1 MKKEVTTCELL
12 GLSQLEI
19 SLLLKINRSQWSM
32 YESGKRN
39 LPLQAMQQLNAM
51 LQYVVNE
58 NNKQTKKPLLSTQ
71 QQDKKKAILKAL
83 IQENEYQQQL
93 TARKI
98 EKIKKSR
105 TFVAAR
111 FQLLDF
117 LNNQTHLKEENPDLL
132 KSMEA
137 KARNKAGKYDESLLM
152 AYEIKQTLL
161 QEEEKRL
168 KSYLDERYLNNSS
181 S

>member
-1 MKKEVTTCELL
+1 MKEEITISKLL
-12 GLSQLEI
+12 GATQLEMAM
-19 SLLLKINRSQWSM
+19 LLGINASQWSM

-58 NNKQTKKPLLSTQ
+58 NNKQSIKSLLSTQ

-105 TFVAAR
+105 AFVAAR

-132 KSMEA
+132 KCMEA
-137 KARNKAGKYDESLLM
+137 KARKKAWKYDESLLM
-152 AYEIKQTLL
+152 TYEIKQTLL